1 MNIFSR
7 RRLDQVRRAVARKA
21 LPRPLVE
28 RRSVG
33 MLSVCFDD
41 FPKTAWTEGGRVLR
55 DHAVHATYYASGGL
69 AGTVF
74 DGQRIYDAED
84 LEAIHAEGHELGCHT
99 YEHRSCLRRSVSDL
113 KRSLDEN
120 ERCLHERVGGLRL
133 VSFAYPYGEAT
144 VGAKRL
150 VVGRFSSSRGI
161 DVGLNLGRVDL
172 GQLKAVGLEATNRP
186 ISEVEPYVE
195 QAAEQGAW
203 LIVYTHDVQSLPS
216 PCGCR
221 PEDLDRLLSTARKA
235 GLEILPVKAAL
246 AATVISHP

>member
-1 MNIFSR
+1 
-7 RRLDQVRRAVARKA
+7 
-21 LPRPLVE
+21 
-28 RRSVG
+28 
-33 MLSVCFDD
+33 
-41 FPKTAWTEGGRVLR
+41 VLR

-74 DGQRIYDAED
+74 DEQPIFEAGD

-99 YEHRSCLRRSVSDL
+99 FDHRSCLRRSVSDL
-113 KRSLDEN
+113 KRSLDAN
-120 ERCLHERVGGLRL
+120 ERYLHERVGGLRL

-161 DVGLNLGRVDL
+161 DEVGLNLGRVDL
-172 GQLKAVGLEATNRP
+172 GQLKAVGLEAANRP

-203 LIVYTHDVQSLPS
+203 LIVYTHDVQSSPS

-221 PEDLDRLLSTARKA
+221 PEDLDRLLSTARSA
-235 GLEILPVKAAL
+235 GLEILPVSTALSAAVF
-246 AATVISHP
+246 AHR

>member
-1 MNIFSR
+1 MFSR
-7 RRLDQVRRAVARKA
+7 RRLDQVRRAVARKT

-41 FPKTAWTEGGRVLR
+41 FPRTAWTEGGRVLR
-55 DHAVHATYYASGGL
+55 DHGVHATYYVSGGL

-74 DGQRIYDAED
+74 DGQRMYEAGD

-99 YEHRSCLRRSVSDL
+99 YDHRSCLRRSVSDL
-113 KRSLDEN
+113 KRSLDDN
-120 ERCLHERVGGLRL
+120 ERYLRERVGDLRL

-150 VVGRFSSSRGI
+150 LVERFSSSRGI
-161 DVGLNLGRVDL
+161 DVGLNLRHVDL
-172 GQLKAVGLEATNRP
+172 GQLKAVGLEAAKRL
-186 ISEVEPYVE
+186 ISDVEPYVV

-203 LIVYTHDVQSLPS
+203 LIVYTHDVQNLPS
-216 PCGCR
+216 EYGCR
-221 PEDLDRLLSTARKA
+221 PEELDRILSTARRV
-235 GLEILPVKAAL
+235 GLEILPVNAAIT
-246 AATVISHP
+246 AAAIAHP